1 MKLLHFSLGLF
12 VSACCLTGCGDKV
25 AGGMSTVP
33 TDSLEYSSEGDSVL
47 HCSLKV
53 DFPTSQDSF
62 SLAVADFVANELQ
75 SLYLPV
81 YIGENHTDP
90 VLKYTGSVT
99 DGRAMVDFYGK
110 ANYAW
115 LQKEAAE
122 FKESTGAGAVGMECS
137 IALRKIEDNPKY
149 VSYQTTTY
157 MYLGGA
163 HGSSSIKVANILKP
177 SGKRLTQTID
187 TLKLKEMQPML
198 RKGVLAYINA
208 NSDSSI
214 TDSSLNDYL
223 FIEGDLI
230 PLPTTLPYLAADG
243 LHFVYQQYE
252 IAPYAMGIITF
263 TVPYAEAKS
272 FMTAEAKALVE

>member
-75 SLYLPV
+75 SLYLPI

-115 LQKEAAE
+115 LQKEADK

-137 IALRKIEDNPKY
+137 ISLRKIEDNPKY
-149 VSYQTTTY
+149 VSYQTTT
-157 MYLGGA
+157 
-163 HGSSSIKVANILKP
+163 
-177 SGKRLTQTID
+177 
-187 TLKLKEMQPML
+187 
-198 RKGVLAYINA
+198 
-208 NSDSSI
+208 
-214 TDSSLNDYL
+214 
-223 FIEGDLI
+223 
-230 PLPTTLPYLAADG
+230 
-243 LHFVYQQYE
+243 
-252 IAPYAMGIITF
+252 
-263 TVPYAEAKS
+263 
-272 FMTAEAKALVE
+272 

>member
-1 MKLLHFSLGLF
+1 
-12 VSACCLTGCGDKV
+12 
-25 AGGMSTVP
+25 
-33 TDSLEYSSEGDSVL
+33 
-47 HCSLKV
+47 
-53 DFPTSQDSF
+53 
-62 SLAVADFVANELQ
+62 
-75 SLYLPV
+75 
-81 YIGENHTDP
+81 
-90 VLKYTGSVT
+90 
-99 DGRAMVDFYGK
+99 
-110 ANYAW
+110 
-115 LQKEAAE
+115 
-122 FKESTGAGAVGMECS
+122 
-137 IALRKIEDNPKY
+137 
-149 VSYQTTTY
+149 

-163 HGSSSIKVANILKP
+163 HGSSSIEVANILKP

-223 FIEGDLI
+223 LIEGNLI
-230 PLPTTLPYLAADG
+230 PLPATLPYLAADG

-272 FMTAEAKALVE
+272 FMTAEAKAQVE